1 MRQLFAGVFCIIWIA
16 ALILGG
22 YKAIQYLMVQSQGP
36 SLNALDPWERADAA
50 RQAALK
56 YGGGK

>member
-1 MRQLFAGVFCIIWIA
+1 MRRVFAGMFGLIWIA

-22 YKAIQYLMVQSQGP
+22 YKAIQYVLIQSQGP

-50 RQAALK
+50 RQAGLK